1 MGWAAS
7 ADLTTKPT
15 LRAGLV
21 YDGTALPLIEGTYK
35 LPADYSTTQGKVL
48 FYAGTSST
56 APTYTEGS
64 ADWTEAYPQRLNAG
78 TYHVWYIVLA
88 DHVNYSDPSPVTQ
101 IGTGVIIARR
111 NITAADYTFT
121 GVSDLVYNGQARI
134 LINSLSVSTACVV
147 TSGTDRPEYSVDGT
161 NWYYNYWDNNLRRTD
176 AGTYTVRVRV
186 TPDSNHAIDGSTAR
200 QQLAQVQVSI
210 AQATPTFTPPTG
222 ATNLIYDGNPKQLL
236 TAAGAITNITGVNV
250 QYRVGTT
257 GGAWSWTT
265 TYSDLQRT
273 DAGTYTIQYQA
284 QGSGANYTN
293 GRTSMTVTIAQRT
306 PTFNPTS
313 GALATDLTYKGDAVN
328 QQLVTT
334 AYTCT
339 AGGTVRYHIGKDGPA
354 INGIANVTANKP
366 GTYDIYYSI
375 VADNANNLG
384 TPVGDATKIGTVV
397 IAKAELAAS
406 AKSAEKV
413 YDGNAF
419 NDPSAF
425 YSVGESPK
433 FLNGETAT
441 EQAAILAKLF
451 TVTGY
456 EQTNAGTYNV
466 TVTSQDDN
474 SVPYTIS
481 PMIEKI
487 TKLEIKKRTDNDW
500 TTTPAIGSWAYGA
513 TPATPLGAA
522 TYGTVTFK
530 YYNNSKEEMSAPTAT
545 TSANTPG
552 EHYYMKAFVED
563 TPNYNGL
570 ESDFVE
576 FTISPA
582 NPEWADDDQPN
593 MEDWEYTKYNAE
605 VNHPTGTVKGYTTT
619 YTDEYF
625 YDYACTSPIAK
636 ADLAT
641 LSVGYTYYARIIAAA
656 TSDYTAKVSDPLPFI
671 ITPTTLPETLID
683 DYEVTYNA
691 LDQNPG
697 KPAIGDAIKDATGL
711 ERTVDFTLSF
721 KPSAEFKNVG
731 EYTIVVTGKGNY
743 AQVDTETGKTNTKE
757 ITFTIN
763 PATVTAEDL
772 VAATPNNLTYK
783 AEDQTLIKA
792 ATIKD
797 GSIVE
802 GTFWYSLTGEDGS
815 WSTDLP
821 KGYDAGEYTVYTKFE
836 ASSPN
841 FNEYTDVPTTTVKI
855 LPVSLT
861 IMMGNVE
868 KDWTGEPCTDKE
880 VEEAYSFF
888 GSSLQ
893 GVDFYNPPFTL
904 SLPVT
909 EENNFIDAGPHPF
922 KKLNVEWNKDK
933 EGNEV
938 VHNYKIN
945 WTGNGEV
952 LINKAPI
959 EDADFIEPVAAAL
972 IFTGEAQDLIEEDSY
987 EVTTTY
993 LWAGDEEAT
1002 PIGTIKFATAKDG
1015 TYSEA
1020 VPQATKVSDF
1030 DAEGKKSVWYMVEGD
1045 ANHKDF
1051 GPVELTATMVARNWN
1066 PVLAFENIPN
1076 EEVDGIYGP
1085 DYMPADLSVKDK
1097 VVKGEEETLVT
1108 LTEGTD
1114 YTKAIYKWNDD
1125 DEAYEEYTGTELK
1138 NVGEYLIEFT
1148 AKGNYQGAVNRTII
1162 ILPAS
1167 FEAPEIAAVDYN
1179 GQPQKP
1185 NYAIAGLTEGAD
1197 KDYVV
1202 EVVYPTD
1209 DETWTNAGEYKIN
1222 YTGKG
1227 NYAGTNVSATYE
1239 IKKLEV
1245 IAKAADAT
1253 KVYDGVAGLG
1263 DTEVAIT
1270 YDGLLTGEPEDAIV
1284 PGDGAIK
1291 AVDKDGNE
1299 SANVDTYTIVLDPAK
1314 FVSTNYKVLASDKVA
1329 KFTITAPSIA
1339 VTWNA
1344 DYEIPEGE
1352 FTKVYGAE
1360 EPELKAT
1367 ADNVMIV
1374 TADEKYEI
1382 PAADVDAI
1390 IAATVLTRAEGKNVG
1405 KYDVNLSGDED
1416 AAVLK
1421 NYDVSFGVGVGVF
1434 TITPATLKISLDA
1447 QSKVY
1452 DGKPAE
1458 VTITSEDLS
1467 VAGLIGDDTVDVID
1481 VEKLTAVFA
1490 DEEVIMAG
1498 DYQFT
1503 LALANEEVPAAQN
1516 YTLSPLPS
1524 IYTIKVKV
1532 TIDDL
1537 TMKVGEDVE
1546 AFIAAIDPAPFKV
1559 EGIAEADQANFSLD
1573 VAEDYQDMSGIIVA
1587 DPGTYAD
1594 GLVIVATGD
1603 AATKYKGWDE
1613 VTGKLIVVPAD
1624 PIILSDAETF
1634 TNDVLKEGVT
1644 VSFSDRKVNQDTWN
1658 VMVLPFDVTPGQISD
1673 AFGYAI
1679 VDRLNEANAID
1690 NEVHFKVVTSGIIP
1704 AGEPFIF
1711 KPTSEEADG
1720 AKDNFNKVFFSN
1732 VNIEE
1737 TDGENTNVEDA
1748 AGNKFWGTFQ
1758 KETTFYGQQYWYMS
1772 KGVWKDAKN
1781 YTSSKPVSLKP
1792 FRAYA
1797 EIVNPAGARIII
1809 EEGDGTLTAIDAVEF
1824 NNMINGEGWYTIDGK
1839 KLNDAPTRKGVYIN
1853 NGQKVVI
1860 K

>member
-1 MGWAAS
+1 MRKNFLLLFLLAVLPLAGWAAS
-7 ADLTTKPT
+7 ADLVTKPT
-15 LRAGLV
+15 LRGGLV
-21 YDGTALPLIEGTYK
+21 YNDAAQALMEGTATFPTN
-35 LPADYSTTQGKVL
+35 YSTTQGGVRY
-48 FYAGTSST
+48 FATPTSGT
-56 APTYTEGS
+56 PTYNASTWS
-64 ADWTEAYPQRLNAG
+64 ADFPTRLDAG
-78 TYHVWYIVLA
+78 TYYVWYIVLA
-88 DHVNYSDPSPVTQ
+88 DNVNYSDNSPVQ
-101 IGTGVIIARR
+101 SLGSVIIARR
-111 NITAADYTFT
+111 PITTDDFTFV
-121 GVSDLVYNGQARI
+121 GRDLTYN
-134 LINSLSVSTACVV
+134 
-147 TSGTDRPEYSVDGT
+147 
-161 NWYYNYWDNNLRRTD
+161 
-176 AGTYTVRVRV
+176 
-186 TPDSNHAIDGSTAR
+186 
-200 QQLAQVQVSI
+200 
-210 AQATPTFTPPTG
+210 
-222 ATNLIYDGNPKQLL
+222 
-236 TAAGAITNITGVNV
+236 
-250 QYRVGTT
+250 
-257 GGAWSWTT
+257 GGAWYLVETATWKNVDRGDFQYKLSTSTTWSYDRPYDTNAGNYTVQLAITPDNNHLVNGSTLRTQITSVDVEFKKATPVITAPTARDLTFTNSWQQ
-265 TYSDLQRT
+265 LI
-273 DAGTYTIQYQA
+273 DAGSSTFGTLNYQA
-284 QGSGANYTN
+284 PTGRYTGNQTNAANIQGGYVGDYTVNYFVNEDANWK
-293 GRTSMTVTIAQRT
+293 SASSSITVTIKQAI
-306 PTFNPTS
+306 PTFNASS
-313 GALATDLTYKGDAVN
+313 GALATGLVYKGNSVA

-339 AGGTVRYHIGKDGPA
+339 TGGSVRYHIAKDGGAIGSA
-354 INGIANVTANKP
+354 INGITNVTATQP

-375 VADNANNLG
+375 VAANNNYQA
-384 TPVGDATKIGTVV
+384 TPVSETTKIGTVV

-413 YDGNAF
+413 YDGTAF

-433 FLNGETAT
+433 FLNGEDADA
-441 EQAAILAKLF
+441 QAAILAKLF

-466 TVTSQDDN
+466 TVTSKDDN

-487 TKLEIKKRTDNDW
+487 TKLEIKKNETNDW
-500 TTTPAIGSWAYGA
+500 TTAPAIAGSWPYGTSA
-513 TPATPLGAA
+513 PQGLAGAA
-522 TYGTVTFK
+522 EFAASGEPTFK
-530 YYNNSKEEMSAPTAT
+530 YYDNSQTEMTVTDWAT
-545 TSANTPG
+545 LSANADG
-552 EHYYMKAFVED
+552 ETYYMKAFVEE
-563 TPNYNGL
+563 TANYNGL
-570 ESDFVE
+570 ESGYIPFR
-576 FTISPA
+576 IIPA
-582 NPEWADDDQPN
+582 DPDWAATDQPA
-593 MEDWEYTKYNAE
+593 MTGWEYLGE
-605 VNHPTGTVKGYTTT
+605 VTVPTGTVAGYTTT
-619 YTDEYF
+619 YSYKYFDASKNEIPEDEV
-625 YDYACTSPIAK
+625 TN
-636 ADLAT
+636 T
-641 LSVGYTYYARIIAAA
+641 LPVGSYYAKIIAAA
-656 TSDYTAKVSDPLPFI
+656 TSDYTAKESDYLGFTI
-671 ITPTTLPETLID
+671 SPTTLPATLID
-683 DYEVTYNA
+683 DYEVIYNA
-691 LDQNPG
+691 QDQNPG
-697 KPAIGDAIKDATGL
+697 RPAIGDAIKAATGL

-743 AQVDTETGKTNTKE
+743 AKVDPATSKVNTKE

-763 PATVTAEDL
+763 PATVTAEDF
-772 VAATPNNLTYK
+772 VAAKANNLTYTN
-783 AEDQTLIKA
+783 ENQELIKPA
-792 ATIKD
+792 AIAD

-802 GTFWYSLTGEDGS
+802 GTFLYKLSTDDDS
-815 WSTDLP
+815 KWSTSVP
-821 KGYDAGEYTVYTKFE
+821 TGFNAGDYTVQTKFE
-836 ASSPN
+836 ATAN
-841 FNEYTDVPTTTVKI
+841 FNPYTAIAETEVKI

-868 KDWTGEPCTDKE
+868 KTWTGVECTDEE

-888 GSSLQ
+888 VGSLQ
-893 GVDFYNPPFTL
+893 GDDFYNPPFKL

-909 EENNFIDAGPHPF
+909 EENNFIDAGSHPF

-952 LINKAPI
+952 LINKAEI
-959 EDADFIEPVAAAL
+959 AAGDFIEPVAATL
-972 IFTGEAQDLIEEDSY
+972 TYNTQAQNLVKDGYD
-987 EVTTTY
+987 VTATY

-1020 VPQATKVSDF
+1020 VPQATNVSEF
-1030 DAEGKKSVWYMVEGD
+1030 NAEGKKSVWYMVEGD

-1051 GPVELTATMVARNWN
+1051 GPVELTATMAARSWT
-1066 PVLAFENIPN
+1066 PVLAFENVPN
-1076 EEVDGIYGP
+1076 DDQDGVYGQ
-1085 DYMPADLSVKDK
+1085 DYMPANLSVKDQLDA
-1097 VVKGEEETLVT
+1097 ETQTLLV
-1108 LTEGTD
+1108 EGTD
-1114 YTKAIYKWNDD
+1114 YTLAITKDG
-1125 DEAYEEYTGTELK
+1125 EAYTGEKLEDVGTYVFTYT
-1138 NVGEYLIEFT
+1138 
-1148 AKGNYQGAVNRTII
+1148 AQGNYEGSVDRTIQ
-1162 ILPAS
+1162 ILPAT
-1167 FEAPEIAAVDYN
+1167 FEAPEFAAVDYN
-1179 GQPQKP
+1179 AQPQEP
-1185 NYAIAGLTEGAD
+1185 NYAIAGLTEGT
-1197 KDYVV
+1197 DYTV
-1202 EVVYPTD
+1202 EVVAD
-1209 DETWTNAGEYKIN
+1209 DATWTNAGEYVIN
-1222 YTGKG
+1222 YTGIG
-1227 NYAGTNVSATYE
+1227 NYTGSQHATYV
-1239 IKKLEV
+1239 INKLEA

-1253 KVYDGVAGLG
+1253 KVYDGVVGLG

-1284 PGDGAIK
+1284 AGLGAIK
-1291 AVDKDGNE
+1291 AVNDKGEE
-1299 SANVDTYTIVLDPAK
+1299 SANVGTYTIVLDPEK
-1314 FVSTNYKVLASDKVA
+1314 FVSTNYTVLAANKA
-1329 KFTITAPSIA
+1329 ATFTITAPSIA
-1339 VTWNA
+1339 VVWN
-1344 DYEIPEGE
+1344 DEYEIPEGE
-1352 FTKVYGAE
+1352 FTKVYGGE
-1360 EPELKAT
+1360 EPELPVS

-1374 TADEKYEI
+1374 TADEYEI

-1390 IAATVLTRAEGKNVG
+1390 IAATVLTRAEGENVG
-1405 KYDVNLSGDED
+1405 TYDVNMSGDED
-1416 AAVLK
+1416 AAVLN
-1421 NYDVSFGVGVGVF
+1421 NYDVTFGVGEDVF

-1452 DGKPAE
+1452 DGNPAE
-1458 VTITSEDLS
+1458 VTITADDLS

-1481 VEKLTAVFA
+1481 VSKLTAVFA
-1490 DEEVIMAG
+1490 DDEVIMAG

-1503 LALANEEVPAAQN
+1503 LALADEEVPAAQN

-1559 EGIAEADQANFSLD
+1559 EGIAEADKAKFSLD
-1573 VAEDYQDMSGIIVA
+1573 VAEDYVDFDGKIDA
-1587 DPGTYAD
+1587 ELGAYAD

-1624 PIILSDAETF
+1624 PIILADNDTY

-1644 VSFSDRKVNQDTWN
+1644 VSFSDRNVNQDKWN

-1720 AKDNFNKVFFSN
+1720 AKANFNEVFFYN